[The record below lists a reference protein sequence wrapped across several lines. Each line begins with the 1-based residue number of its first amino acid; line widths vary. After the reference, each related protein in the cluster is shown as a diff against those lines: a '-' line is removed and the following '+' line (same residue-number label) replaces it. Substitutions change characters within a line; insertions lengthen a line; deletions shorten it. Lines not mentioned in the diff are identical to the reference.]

1 MSTYTRKYFALATV
15 FTIISILL
23 SVAPALYYVTK
34 ALIGAELVI
43 QKAALASSV
52 FVAIIGSVICL
63 ISKTF
68 TFRSRI
74 WVFLLA
80 IMICVDSFGTMI
92 IIFAVTQIAD
102 ELIFAPIAKHFRSK
116 FSINK
121 SIDLRNKK

>member
-1 MSTYTRKYFALATV
+1 MLG
-15 FTIISILL
+15 LL
-23 SVAPALYYVTK
+23 FGANEL
-34 ALIGAELVI
+34 LMNIG
-43 QKAALASSV
+43 
-52 FVAIIGSVICL
+52 
-63 ISKTF
+63 
-68 TFRSRI
+68 I